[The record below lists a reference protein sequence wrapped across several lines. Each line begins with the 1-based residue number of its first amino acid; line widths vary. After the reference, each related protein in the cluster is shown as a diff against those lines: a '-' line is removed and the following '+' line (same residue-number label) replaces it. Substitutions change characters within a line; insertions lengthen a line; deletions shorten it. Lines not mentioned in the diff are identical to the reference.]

1 MQSAISPEDQ
11 SGPSAPKKRG
21 RRDDDPPDPDATAME
36 IVAPVVFNPISY
48 KDMLTGS
55 THLQPPGSIV
65 DLDDDDIELL
75 DDDVIIGLSKG
86 VPTID
91 FSDRVQS
98 LAIKSMELTLVVKIL
113 GRRISYNT
121 LQNVIYSIWLSS
133 HPIKLIDIENDFFLV
148 KFSDRVLISKS

>member
-75 DDDVIIGLSKG
+75 DDDVIIDRAIVALSIPNSFQVEADG
-86 VPTID
+86 
-91 FSDRVQS
+91 FS
-98 LAIKSMELTLVVKIL
+98 
-113 GRRISYNT
+113 GG
-121 LQNVIYSIWLSS
+121 IWLCCPRGGSLYGIIFVHS
-133 HPIKLIDIENDFFLV
+133 LITSQSCGLPLVTLMQLYCRMKDKVIEA
-148 KFSDRVLISKS
+148 